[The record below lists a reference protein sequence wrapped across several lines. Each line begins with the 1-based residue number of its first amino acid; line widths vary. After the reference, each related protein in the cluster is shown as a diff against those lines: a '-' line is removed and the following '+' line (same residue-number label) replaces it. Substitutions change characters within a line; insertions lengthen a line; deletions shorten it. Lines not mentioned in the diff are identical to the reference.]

1 MQPSKYL
8 DDHLPGKNSVSSVQR
23 PRMRYNTDKYWP
35 QFNHF
40 SMSQIIISLRS
51 EALEEQQKIFWKRVY
66 CWLPWLKKKLD

>member
-8 DDHLPGKNSVSSVQR
+8 DDHLPEKNSVSSVQR

-40 SMSQIIISLRS
+40 SMSQTIISLRS
-51 EALEEQQKIFWKRVY
+51 EALEE
-66 CWLPWLKKKLD
+66 

>member
-23 PRMRYNTDKYWP
+23 PRMRCNTDKYWP

-51 EALEEQQKIFWKRVY
+51 EALEE
-66 CWLPWLKKKLD
+66 